1 MAFPTTAT
9 LDRPDPAALVAAGL
23 AHHGAGRLAEAES
36 VYRRVLADHPRH
48 PDALHLLGALA
59 LQGGKPAEAVA

>member
-1 MAFPTTAT
+1 MAFSTKAT
-9 LDRPDPAALVAAGL
+9 LDRPAPAALVAAGL

-36 VYRRVLADHPRH
+36 ASRRGLADHPRP

-59 LQGGKPAEAVA
+59 LQRGRPGEAW